1 MESERGNDEM
11 EKQNKFNWK
20 VFFVLWFASIVGIV
34 AVLPYTLTLQAPLLN
49 SLPAPVPLEVLI
61 PIQVAQSAVLFGV
74 TTLIGLF
81 LAKRIGLGVPV
92 LERFLAGVKV
102 VDQVKPFIL
111 PAVIVGVVGAFVI
124 IGLDTY
130 VFMPALK
137 TELSQAPAAA
147 AGGVH
152 TTPWQGFLASFYG
165 GIDEEILLRL
175 FLMSLLAWLGKFVN
189 HTPEGRPTTAVL
201 WAANILA
208 AILFGLGHLPATA
221 AVMAIT
227 PLVVVRAIVLNGL
240 LGIGFGYFYSRYG
253 LESAML
259 SHFSADL
266 ILHVLFSI

>member
-1 MESERGNDEM
+1 M

-20 VFFVLWFASIVGIV
+20 VFFALWIASIIGIV
-34 AVLPYTLTLQAPLLN
+34 AVLPYALTLQAPLLEK
-49 SLPAPVPLEVLI
+49 SPTPIPLETLV
-61 PIQVAQSAVLFGV
+61 VAQIAQNTILFGIV
-74 TTLIGLF
+74 TLIGLF
-81 LAKRIGLGVPV
+81 LAKRIGLGAPI
-92 LERFLAGVKV
+92 LERLLTGEKIIDHVKS
-102 VDQVKPFIL
+102 FIL
-111 PAVIVGVVGAFVI
+111 PAVILGVVGALII

-137 TELSQAPAAA
+137 TELSLA
-147 AGGVH
+147 AGASSGSH

-175 FLMSLLAWLGKFVN
+175 FLMSLLAWLGKFVS
-189 HTPEGRPTTAVL
+189 HTSDGCPTAGVL

-221 AVMAIT
+221 ALMSIT
-227 PLVVVRAIVLNGL
+227 PLVVLRAIVLNGM
-240 LGIGFGYFYSRYG
+240 LGIGFGYFYSKYG

-266 ILHVLFSI
+266 VLHVLFSI